1 MINALLDGAAYPA
14 LEQLTGGKSFVEMKR
29 LNKDVEC
36 KKGCDFEMYGNKK
49 ALQVFDLQGFDFCAS
64 RWA

>member
-14 LEQLTGGKSFVEMKR
+14 LEQLAGGKSFVEMKG
-29 LNKDVEC
+29 LNKKYWVQME
-36 KKGCDFEMYGNKK
+36 CDFEMYENKK